1 MDNCYFTNAVNFAK
15 VICSQKLRKGDTA
28 VDATMGNGND
38 TVYLCKLVGEKGRI
52 YAFDIQK
59 EAIENTK
66 RKLIESGINTDVR
79 LILDGHEN
87 MDKYIDSKVK
97 LVIFNLGYLPKG
109 EHCITTKAETTMKAI
124 KKAAD
129 LIDAGGMIIVIVY
142 DGHDSGKIERK
153 AIEDYIASID
163 QKEFTAVKLEFTNQV
178 NNPPVFISIEKRK

>member
-1 MDNCYFTNAVNFAK
+1 MGNCYFTNAVNFAK
-15 VICSQKLRKGDTA
+15 VICSQKLQDGDTA

-38 TVYLCKLVGEKGRI
+38 TVYLCQLVGESGRI

-59 EAIENTK
+59 QAIENTK
-66 RKLIESGINTDVR
+66 EKLVENDVKTDVR

-109 EHCITTKAETTMKAI
+109 EHSITTKAETTMGAMRKASS
-124 KKAAD
+124 
-129 LIDAGGMIIVIVY
+129 LIDIGGMIIIIVY

-153 AIEDYIASID
+153 AIEDYIASMD
-163 QKEFTAVKLEFTNQV
+163 QKKFTAVKLEFTNQM
-178 NNPPVFISIEKRK
+178 NNPPVFISIERRK